1 MSLRQSAS
9 STRAPA
15 PIRAGRARARS
26 GRQLLVALFAALTF
40 VLLVSTAATHRHAD
54 AVSSH
59 DCAVCSVVAD
69 KIADIPPAPLL
80 VQAIEL
86 QSYLLLLVAATVA
99 AYACPRLLPPACG
112 PPATPVSS
120 LG

>member
-1 MSLRQSAS
+1 MTLPVHKSA
-9 STRAPA
+9 T
-15 PIRAGRARARS
+15 RARARA
-26 GRQLLVALFAALTF
+26 GWQLLVALFAALSF

-69 KIADIPPAPLL
+69 KIAGTPAAPVL
-80 VQAIEL
+80 VQIVQL
-86 QSYLLLLVAATVA
+86 QPYLLFIVAASVA
-99 AYACPRLLPPACG
+99 AYASPRLLPPACG
-112 PPATPVSS
+112 PPAASVSS